1 MPKKYIKAGVPA
13 GDLYDVV
20 NALTGAQE
28 DGSQGDATLGPNG
41 EIAIDKDG
49 NITMNPPDG
58 SVHATVD
65 NAIKLNNQ
73 PASYY
78 AKATDAFAT
87 YTHSFSGGVHN
98 LTGSGDNIKFISVAD
113 YNGEPIKINGTTCTA
128 RTISGDAI
136 WAGFFKRDNMVTC
149 FKKGT
154 ILNFNGGG
162 LASSEVAKL
171 TPENIK
177 TGVNIVANGKT
188 ISGNFTADGNV
199 AANEILNGKV
209 AYSRGQRIVGQIP
222 SKGGESFRPT
232 TYDQT
237 INAGQYL
244 SGNQIIQGDWNLRS
258 ENIKSGATIFG
269 VRGNYDVSQAGYFAS
284 TPLRS
289 GGTFND
295 FIEVNTTFNKC
306 RAMAKVDAPYY
317 YATVRI
323 TVWGWNGNSWVE
335 IFKQEDYVGTTTN
348 DYARASVNQEF
359 YGYSRYRLNI
369 YTDKDTFNT
378 SGFGCLQ
385 GY

>member
-13 GDLYDVV
+13 GDLYDIV
-20 NALTGAQE
+20 NSLTGVQE
-28 DGSQGDATLGPNG
+28 DGSQGDVTYGPNG
-41 EIAIDKDG
+41 EIVIDKDG
-49 NITMNPPDG
+49 DITMNPADG
-58 SVHATVD
+58 SVHATID
-65 NAIKLNNQ
+65 NSNKLNNQ

-78 AKATDAFAT
+78 AKATDAFST

-237 INAGQYL
+237 ISAGQYL
-244 SGNQIIQGDWNLRS
+244 SGNQIIQGDWNLRP

-269 VRGNYDVSQAGYFAS
+269 VRGNYDPKTDYF
-284 TPLRS
+284 
-289 GGTFND
+289 
-295 FIEVNTTFNKC
+295 NTTGILTGTAINFQIQVAAPSLQC
-306 RAMAKVDAPYY
+306 RAFGRVDAPQY
-317 YATVRI
+317 YATSRI
-323 TVWGWNGNSWVE
+323 VVYGSNDGVFWIELYRSE
-335 IFKQEDYVGTTTN
+335 EYVSTEPN
-348 DYARASVNQEF
+348 NWARASVNQMF
-359 YGYSRYRLNI
+359 SGYSRYRMDLF
-369 YTDKDTFNT
+369 TDKNTFNVI
-378 SGFGCLQ
+378 GMGMLQ
-385 GY
+385 GF